1 MHRCISNFPSQT
13 VEVLPSKLYQAKTG
27 KALVETSTI
36 LNWNGEEPMKI
47 AVFVYEYPPKIVGGL
62 GTYAAEITR
71 KFVLTDHDVTVFT
84 MNDDAGDLPTREIWR
99 GIEIHRPLHIDI
111 SDSLPDVIAEDIRK
125 WGRGIH
131 FFGKLMVYNY
141 LSAAK
146 LVNELIKKESLKY
159 DLVVA
164 HDWLSVMGGVTVKKE
179 SGLPLAFH
187 VHSTE
192 QGRTMGN
199 GSSVVSNIELR
210 GGNMADLVV
219 TVSYAMKD
227 ELIQLGFPRDKI
239 KVSYNGVDPQK
250 YNPETIKKE
259 DIRRIRTSY
268 GLKDEDFMI
277 LFLGRLV
284 GVKGV
289 DKLIMA
295 MPHILAKYPK
305 AKLVIVGVGD
315 LQEYLQNLVRMIKMD
330 EYVRFRF
337 DFIPEEER
345 ILHYAACDVAAFPS
359 LYEPFGIV
367 ALEAMAMEKPVV
379 VGASGV
385 SGMREIVICC
395 GDEQCGYHVDPN
407 NPSDIA
413 WGILSALETP
423 EKRKWLGKNGRK
435 RVLSEFT
442 WSRIAEKT
450 IELYESVVKR

>member
-1 MHRCISNFPSQT
+1 
-13 VEVLPSKLYQAKTG
+13 
-27 KALVETSTI
+27 
-36 LNWNGEEPMKI
+36 MKI

-71 KFVLTDHDVTVFT
+71 KFVLMDHDVTVFT
-84 MNDDAGDLPTREIWR
+84 MNDDAGTLPTREIWR
-99 GIEIHRPLHIDI
+99 GIEIHRPLHIDV
-111 SDSLPDVIAEDIRK
+111 SDSLPDVIADDIKK
-125 WGRGIH
+125 WGRGLH
-131 FFGKLMVYNY
+131 LFGKLLVYNY
-141 LSAAK
+141 LTASK
-146 LVNELIKKESLKY
+146 LINELIKKEGMKY
-159 DLVVA
+159 DIVVA

-192 QGRTMGN
+192 KGRTLGN

-210 GGNMADLVV
+210 GGNMADMVV

-227 ELIQLGFPRDKI
+227 ELIKLGFPRDKI
-239 KVSYNGVDPQK
+239 QVSYNGVDPQK
-250 YNPETIKKE
+250 YNPESVSAEQVRK
-259 DIRRIRTSY
+259 IRESY
-268 GLKDEDFMI
+268 GLKDDDLMI

-295 MPHILAKYPK
+295 MPHVLLKIPK

-315 LQEYLQNLVRMIKMD
+315 LQEYLTNLVRTMRLD
-330 EYVRFRF
+330 DYVRFRF

-345 ILHYAACDVAAFPS
+345 ILNYAACDVAVFPS

-367 ALEAMAMEKPVV
+367 ALEAMSMERPVV
-379 VGASGV
+379 VGATGV

-395 GDEQCGYHVDPN
+395 SEEQCGYHIDPN

-413 WGILSALETP
+413 WGITSALESP

-435 RVLSEFT
+435 RVLKEFT

-450 IELYESVVKR
+450 VELYTKILKR

>member
-1 MHRCISNFPSQT
+1 
-13 VEVLPSKLYQAKTG
+13 
-27 KALVETSTI
+27 
-36 LNWNGEEPMKI
+36 MKI

-71 KFVLTDHDVTVFT
+71 KFVLMDHDVTVFT
-84 MNDDAGDLPTREIWR
+84 MNDDAGKLPTREIWR
-99 GIEIHRPLHIDI
+99 GIEIHRPLHIDV
-111 SDSLPDVIAEDIRK
+111 SDSLPDVIAEDIKK

-131 FFGKLMVYNY
+131 LFGKLMVYNY

-146 LVNELIKKESLKY
+146 LLNELIKKEGMKY

-179 SGLPLAFH
+179 SGMPLAFH

-192 QGRTMGN
+192 KGRTLGN

-210 GGNMADLVV
+210 GAKMADMII

-239 KVSYNGVDPQK
+239 RVSYNGVDPKK
-250 YNPETIKKE
+250 YDPASVSAEQVRKTRE
-259 DIRRIRTSY
+259 YY
-268 GLKDEDFMI
+268 GLKDDDLMI

-295 MPHILAKYPK
+295 MPHILPKFPK
-305 AKLVIVGVGD
+305 ARLVIVGVGD
-315 LQEYLQNLVRMIKMD
+315 LQEYLTNLVRTMRLD
-330 EYVRFRF
+330 DYVRFRF
-337 DFIPEEER
+337 DFISEEER

-367 ALEAMAMEKPVV
+367 ALEAMSMECPVV
-379 VGASGV
+379 VGAAGV
-385 SGMREIVICC
+385 SGMREIVVCC
-395 GDEQCGYHVDPN
+395 SEEQCGYHIDPN

-413 WGILSALETP
+413 WGIMSALESP
-423 EKRKWLGKNGRK
+423 ERRKWLGKNGRK
-435 RVLSEFT
+435 RVLNEFT
-442 WSRIAEKT
+442 WSKIAEKT
-450 IELYESVVKR
+450 ANLYGQLLKR